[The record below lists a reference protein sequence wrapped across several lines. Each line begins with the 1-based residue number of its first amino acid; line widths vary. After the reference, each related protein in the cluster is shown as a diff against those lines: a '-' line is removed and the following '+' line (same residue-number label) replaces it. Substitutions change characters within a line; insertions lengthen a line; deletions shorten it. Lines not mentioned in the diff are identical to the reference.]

1 MPQDWHDH
9 WCITDQDLG
18 SAGPLLISPNLLF
31 QSGKFGN
38 GFLLDPNNLG
48 GVDGQLFPKPAA
60 YAGANTCFGSN
71 GDATFGA
78 FAYASPFIYVE
89 CENQGIVALKLDLS
103 VPSAP
108 KFAPCDTCAAPDWS
122 AGGATTFGPPIVA
135 AGAVWVANGNGL
147 TAFDASTGALLY
159 QSAPFAPERFVTP
172 AEAGGQ
178 VFVSGFKSIISFDME
193 FGVAQSSPAPPG
205 PRGTAP
211 SGAAPPGSRSPVP
224 QSSPAPSPP
233 VR

>member
-1 MPQDWHDH
+1 
-9 WCITDQDLG
+9 
-18 SAGPLLISPNLLF
+18 
-31 QSGKFGN
+31 
-38 GFLLDPNNLG
+38 
-48 GVDGQLFPKPAA
+48 
-60 YAGANTCFGSN
+60 
-71 GDATFGA
+71 
-78 FAYASPFIYVE
+78 
-89 CENQGIVALKLDLS
+89 LKLDLS

-108 KFAPCDTCAAPDWS
+108 KFAPCDTCASPDWS

-135 AGAVWVANGNGL
+135 AGAIWVASGNGL

-178 VFVSGFKSIISFDME
+178 VFVSGFKSILSFDMA

-205 PRGTAP
+205 PRGTAQ